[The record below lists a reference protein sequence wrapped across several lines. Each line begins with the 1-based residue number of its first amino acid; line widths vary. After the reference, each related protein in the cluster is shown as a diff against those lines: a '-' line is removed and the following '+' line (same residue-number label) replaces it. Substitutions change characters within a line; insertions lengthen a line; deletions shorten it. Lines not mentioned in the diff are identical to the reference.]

1 MAIFSTWQIESHAK
15 NSTVADNVEQL
26 NARIKEVE
34 LQRDLAKQCA
44 DNANIKLDSAEG
56 ILTIT
61 PHTVVWVL

>member
-1 MAIFSTWQIESHAK
+1 
-15 NSTVADNVEQL
+15 VADNVEQL

-61 PHTVVWVL
+61 PHTVV